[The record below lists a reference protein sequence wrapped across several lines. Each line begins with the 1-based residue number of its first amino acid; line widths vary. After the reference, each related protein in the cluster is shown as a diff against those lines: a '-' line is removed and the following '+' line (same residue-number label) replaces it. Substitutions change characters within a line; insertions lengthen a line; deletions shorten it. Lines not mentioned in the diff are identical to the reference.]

1 MDCKPDT
8 IGFYTIDRRIGKGNF
23 AEVRLATHRL
33 VRSEA
38 SGAGTRAPRSTR
50 SFVPRDCRG
59 VWLAAPATGYRIYGV
74 IVNGTRCAR
83 IIAKN
88 DINRKQITIEN
99 VLKQI
104 FVLPHI

>member
-38 SGAGTRAPRSTR
+38 SRRNARARSLPNLRYIWGRGTPYSYVYVSLLVHVIRIVETNNDVLIIQSVSLT
-50 SFVPRDCRG
+50 FVEE
-59 VWLAAPATGYRIYGV
+59 LTY
-74 IVNGTRCAR
+74 
-83 IIAKN
+83 
-88 DINRKQITIEN
+88 
-99 VLKQI
+99 
-104 FVLPHI
+104 

>member
-38 SGAGTRAPRSTR
+38 SVNAATFRCSVTGDGDGGTGGPGRRACDSHACSLKTGTGNGGGFKGMAQWA
-50 SFVPRDCRG
+50 S
-59 VWLAAPATGYRIYGV
+59 WLRWPKSGF
-74 IVNGTRCAR
+74 
-83 IIAKN
+83 
-88 DINRKQITIEN
+88 Q
-99 VLKQI
+99 
-104 FVLPHI
+104 